1 MALPDDFRWGATA
14 SSVSTDGVAPTA
26 DWSTW
31 ERDGL
36 APRSGAG
43 GGFTSDYADD
53 LKLAAQIG
61 LTDIRVTVEWARVE
75 PRPGVVDSGVVD
87 HYREVLGAAR
97 EARLAPWV
105 TLHHTSL
112 PGWFAEDERGFRDA
126 SSRTR
131 FWSRHVDRT
140 AEQFDDLAAGW
151 APIEDPIGW
160 ALRGFLLGTRPPGG
174 HDPERAREAVEGVV
188 EATFDAWR
196 LLSSG
201 RQPVM
206 TVLGLPSVVP
216 VDAEAR
222 DEARLW
228 ESVLWDTWLRAL
240 GDGEFALPW
249 KAAVDRPDLQG
260 VVDLVGIAADHPV
273 GIDRHGAFHPHP
285 VDGRADGS
293 GFCPVPEE
301 LGVVLR
307 RVHEALPDHDLVV
320 AATGVGTTDD
330 DWRDELLT
338 ATVDQV
344 ELAITDGVPVTGLF
358 HDSLVDG
365 YEWTRGFDAPRGL
378 VTRDRRLKESGR
390 NLSQRITGHPPDASL
405 S

>member
-1 MALPDDFRWGATA
+1 MALPDDFHWGATA

-174 HDPERAREAVEGVV
+174 HA
-188 EATFDAWR
+188 
-196 LLSSG
+196 
-201 RQPVM
+201 
-206 TVLGLPSVVP
+206 
-216 VDAEAR
+216 
-222 DEARLW
+222 
-228 ESVLWDTWLRAL
+228 
-240 GDGEFALPW
+240 
-249 KAAVDRPDLQG
+249 
-260 VVDLVGIAADHPV
+260 
-273 GIDRHGAFHPHP
+273 
-285 VDGRADGS
+285 
-293 GFCPVPEE
+293 
-301 LGVVLR
+301 
-307 RVHEALPDHDLVV
+307 
-320 AATGVGTTDD
+320 
-330 DWRDELLT
+330 
-338 ATVDQV
+338 
-344 ELAITDGVPVTGLF
+344 
-358 HDSLVDG
+358 
-365 YEWTRGFDAPRGL
+365 
-378 VTRDRRLKESGR
+378 
-390 NLSQRITGHPPDASL
+390 
-405 S
+405 

>member
-1 MALPDDFRWGATA
+1 MPLPEGFRWGATA
-14 SSVSTDGVAPTA
+14 SSVSADGVAPTA

-36 APRSGAG
+36 VPRSGAG

-53 LKLAAQIG
+53 LDLAARIG
-61 LTDIRVTVEWARVE
+61 LTDVRVTVEWARVE

-87 HYREVLGAAR
+87 HYREVLGAAG
-97 EARLAPWV
+97 EAGLDTWV

-131 FWSRHVDRT
+131 FWARHVDRT

-160 ALRGFLLGTRPPGG
+160 ALRGFLLGARPPGRR
-174 HDPERAREAVEGVV
+174 DPERAREAVEGIV
-188 EATFDAWR
+188 EAAFDAWR

-206 TVLGLPSVVP
+206 AVLGLPNVVP

-222 DEARLW
+222 PEARLW

-249 KAAVDRPDLQG
+249 KAAVDRPDLQH
-260 VVDLVGIAADHPV
+260 VVDLVGVVADHPV
-273 GIDRHGAFHPHP
+273 GIDQHGAFHPYP
-285 VDGRADGS
+285 ADGRTDGS

-307 RVHEALPDHDLVV
+307 RVHEVLPDNDLVV

-330 DWRDELLT
+330 EVDDFDEHWGETAYVIAMAWHLDGRRNASLRAAADEL
-338 ATVDQV
+338 
-344 ELAITDGVPVTGLF
+344 ITGLATNGTAP
-358 HDSLVDG
+358 H
-365 YEWTRGFDAPRGL
+365 TRSFNWQCRSAVATPWFLR
-378 VTRDRRLKESGR
+378 
-390 NLSQRITGHPPDASL
+390 
-405 S
+405 

>member
-1 MALPDDFRWGATA
+1 
-14 SSVSTDGVAPTA
+14 
-26 DWSTW
+26 
-31 ERDGL
+31 
-36 APRSGAG
+36 
-43 GGFTSDYADD
+43 
-53 LKLAAQIG
+53 
-61 LTDIRVTVEWARVE
+61 
-75 PRPGVVDSGVVD
+75 VVD
-87 HYREVLGAAR
+87 HYREVLGAAG
-97 EARLAPWV
+97 EAGLDTWV

-131 FWSRHVDRT
+131 FWARHVDRT

-160 ALRGFLLGTRPPGG
+160 ALRGFLLGARPPGRR
-174 HDPERAREAVEGVV
+174 DPERAREAVEGIV
-188 EATFDAWR
+188 EAAFDAWR

-206 TVLGLPSVVP
+206 AVLGLPNVVP

-222 DEARLW
+222 PEARLW

-249 KAAVDRPDLQG
+249 KAAVDRPDLQH
-260 VVDLVGIAADHPV
+260 VVDLVGVVADHPV
-273 GIDRHGAFHPHP
+273 GIDQHGAFHPYP
-285 VDGRADGS
+285 ADGRTDGS

-307 RVHEALPDHDLVV
+307 RVHEVLPDNDLVV

-338 ATVDQV
+338 ATVGQV
-344 ELAITDGVPVTGLF
+344 ESAVADGVPVTGLF

>member
-1 MALPDDFRWGATA
+1 MPLPEDFRWGATS
-14 SSVSTDGVAPTA
+14 SSVSADGVAPTA

-53 LKLAAQIG
+53 LELAARIG
-61 LTDIRVTVEWARVE
+61 LTDIRITVEWARIE

-87 HYREVLGAAR
+87 HYREVLGAAV
-97 EARLAPWV
+97 EAGLRPWV

-151 APIEDPIGW
+151 APIEDPIG
-160 ALRGFLLGTRPPGG
+160 TRPPGRR
-174 HDPERAREAVEGVV
+174 DPERAREVVEGVV
-188 EATFDAWR
+188 EAAFDAWR

-206 TVLGLPSVVP
+206 AVFGMPSVVP

-222 DEARLW
+222 KEARLW

-240 GDGEFALPW
+240 GDGEFSLPW
-249 KAAVDRPDLQG
+249 KATVDRPALQG
-260 VVDLVGIAADHPV
+260 VVGLVGIVADHPV
-273 GIDRHGAFHPHP
+273 GIDRHGDFHPYP
-285 VDGRADGS
+285 DDGRTDGS

-320 AATGVGTTDD
+320 AATGVGTSDD

-344 ELAITDGVPVTGLF
+344 ESAVADGVPVTGLF
-358 HDSLVDG
+358 HDSLIDG

>member
-1 MALPDDFRWGATA
+1 VVLPEGFRWGATA
-14 SSVSTDGVAPTA
+14 SSVSADGVAPAA

-31 ERDGL
+31 ERDGRV
-36 APRSGAG
+36 PRSGAG

-53 LKLAAQIG
+53 LETAARIG
-61 LTDIRVTVEWARVE
+61 LTDVRITVEWARLE
-75 PRPGVVDSGVVD
+75 PKPGRVDSGVVD
-87 HYREVLGAAR
+87 HYREVLQAAR
-97 EARLAPWV
+97 ESGLSPWV

-126 SSRTR
+126 SSRSR
-131 FWSRHVDRT
+131 FWARHVDRT

-151 APIEDPIGW
+151 APIEDPVGW
-160 ALRGFLLGTRPPGG
+160 ALRAFLLGTRPPGETN
-174 HDPERAREAVEGVV
+174 PERARDAVAGAV

-196 LLSSG
+196 LLGSG

-206 TVLGLPSVVP
+206 AVLGLPSVVA
-216 VDAEAR
+216 VDAAAR

-240 GDGEFALPW
+240 GEGEFALPW
-249 KAAVDRPDLQG
+249 RAPVERPDLQG
-260 VVDLVGIAADHPV
+260 LVDLVGVVADHPV
-273 GIDRHGAFHPHP
+273 GIDRHGGFHPYP
-285 VDGRADGS
+285 ADGRTDGS

-307 RVHEALPDHDLVV
+307 RVHEALPDRDLVV
-320 AATGVGTTDD
+320 AATGAATDDD

-344 ELAITDGVPVTGLF
+344 ELAVADGVPVTGLF

-365 YEWTRGFDAPRGL
+365 YEWTRGLDAPRGL
-378 VTRDRRLKESGR
+378 FTRDRRLKFSGR
-390 NLSQRITGHPPDASL
+390 HLSERITGHPPDATL
-405 S
+405 G